1 MDQLVVDV
9 DEGPLNPLP
18 GDSDNTA
25 PEDHEGKEN
34 LDDDSPQLPR
44 QEELP
49 SPVNGNDQAPRP
61 TEDDEQSRPYCDGQ
75 KHWQPGMD
83 GAQTEVGDIPQY
95 EAHHE
100 QDETGQNEQL
110 NEDPLLLSSLP
121 SQHDVPL

>member
-1 MDQLVVDV
+1 MNQLVVDV

-25 PEDHEGKEN
+25 PEDHERQEN

-49 SPVNGNDQAPRP
+49 SPINGNDQASRP
-61 TEDDEQSRPYCDGQ
+61 TDYDDHGRPYCDGQ
-75 KHWQPGMD
+75 KQGQPGMD
-83 GAQTEVGDIPQY
+83 LAQTEVGDIPHY

-100 QDETGQNEQL
+100 QDETG
-110 NEDPLLLSSLP
+110 
-121 SQHDVPL
+121 